1 MIDILKLRVEQP
13 TPEVDEIANQVYK
26 QSKIE
31 DFKDLV
37 NPFTVRHQNEIIDWT
52 KEVEEFDGNKVQYYV
67 NICGN
72 LVPVVHGGD
81 WVKIEDF
88 TELLD
93 AYITLKNKEISND

>member
-1 MIDILKLRVEQP
+1 MIEILKLRVEQP

-26 QSKIE
+26 KCKIE
-31 DFKDLV
+31 DSKDLV
-37 NPFTVRHQNEIIDWT
+37 KPFTVRHQNEIIDET
-52 KEVEEFDGNKVQYYV
+52 TEMEEFDLNKIQYYV
-67 NICGN
+67 NICGK

-93 AYITLKNKEISND
+93 AYINLKNKEISND